1 MPAEQEADTDL
12 AHQELLAQMRQSLG
26 LLRVAFD
33 STDEAMLIVDH
44 HQMIRWANQKAA
56 DQFSGGITAL
66 LPGQPISQRI
76 VFAHPG
82 EASEPTARQHPL
94 HSLLEGTR
102 GERRLMVSS
111 TAPNESGANGQL
123 SMVTWKQ
130 ITNTNDPFVLVII
143 RNLAPMEQALHNQRA
158 FLQSLAH
165 ELRTP
170 LALVSGSLMRLR
182 KLIPTQPSAL
192 SHLERAE
199 GETKRLGHL
208 VDQLMLLSDLDTDQF
223 PWTLDVADPMEVVEE
238 WKRQLSPI
246 QQQAVHLQVAV
257 RGVRARL
264 DRNALNHV
272 LDQLLQN
279 SLQFSDGTAQIRIEL
294 QLQAQEVGLLFS
306 DSGPGLGDEPSDQTI
321 DIFQRFQRLQQHRS
335 PKRGEG
341 CGLGLAIVKE
351 LMQGMGGDALIAPPS
366 ESHQDTGLHLE
377 LKLPRFVGDHP

>member
-44 HQMIRWANQKAA
+44 HQIIRWANQKAA
-56 DQFSGGITAL
+56 DRFSGGITAL
-66 LPGQPISQRI
+66 LPGQPIGQRI
-76 VFAHPG
+76 VCAHPG
-82 EASEPTARQHPL
+82 EASAATTSQHPL
-94 HSLLEGTR
+94 PNLLEGPR

-111 TAPNESGANGQL
+111 TAPNESGANGHL

-130 ITNTNDPFVLVII
+130 ITNMNDPYVLVII
-143 RNLAPMEQALHNQRA
+143 RNLDPLEQALHNQRA

-170 LALVSGSLMRLR
+170 LALVSGSLRRLR
-182 KLIPTQPSAL
+182 KLLPTQPLAL
-192 SHLERAE
+192 THLERAD

-208 VDQLMLLSDLDTDQF
+208 VDQLMLLSDLDIDQF

-238 WKRQLSPI
+238 WKRQLSPL
-246 QQQAVHLQVAV
+246 QQQAVHLDVAV

-264 DRNALNHV
+264 DRNALHRV

-279 SLQFSDGTAQIRIEL
+279 SLQFSDGTAQIWIEL
-294 QLQAQEVGLLFS
+294 QLQPQEAGLLFS

-351 LMQGMGGDALIAPPS
+351 LMQGMGGDALITPPS
-366 ESHQDTGLHLE
+366 ESHQHTGLHLL
-377 LKLPRFVGDHP
+377 LKLPHVEGDHP

>member
-1 MPAEQEADTDL
+1 MPAEQEANTDL
-12 AHQELLAQMRQSLG
+12 VHQELLTQMRQSLG

-33 STDEAMLIVDH
+33 STDEAMIIVDH
-44 HQMIRWANQKAA
+44 HQIIRWANQKAA

-66 LPGQPISQRI
+66 LPGQPIHQRI

-82 EASEPTARQHPL
+82 EASAPTTSQHPL
-94 HSLLEGTR
+94 PSLLEGTR

-111 TAPNESGANGQL
+111 TAPSESGANGHL

-130 ITNTNDPFVLVII
+130 ITTTHAPFVLVII
-143 RNLAPMEQALHNQRA
+143 RNLDPMEQALCNQRA

-182 KLIPTQPSAL
+182 KLLPAQPSAL
-192 SHLERAE
+192 SHLERAD

-223 PWTLDVADPMEVVEE
+223 PWTLVVADPMEIVEE
-238 WKRQLSPI
+238 WKRQLSPL

-264 DRNALNHV
+264 DRNAVHRV

-279 SLQFSDGTAQIRIEL
+279 SLQFSDGTAKVWIEL
-294 QLQAQEVGLLFS
+294 QLQPQEVWLLFS
-306 DSGPGLGDEPSDQTI
+306 DSGPGLRDEPSDQTI

-335 PKRGEG
+335 SNRGEG

-351 LMQGMGGDALIAPPS
+351 MMQGMGGDALIGPPS
-366 ESHQDTGLHLE
+366 ESHQHTGLHLQ